1 MIDFKQPSTWRG
13 IIGLLSLF
21 GIGIDPALATHIA
34 VVAGAL
40 LSIIEILRNEY
51 RSRSTKDVTAR
62 GTQNTTGPNHSDPVA
77 ADREPE
83 RLRILPPPSEH
94 LPLPALTITE
104 TGLICI
110 LHF

>member
-62 GTQNTTGPNHSDPVA
+62 GTQDTTGPDRSDPVA
-77 ADREPE
+77 ADLEPE
-83 RLRILPPPSEH
+83 RLRLMPTNSDS
-94 LPLPALTITE
+94 LTHS
-104 TGLICI
+104 GFND
-110 LHF
+110 H

>member
-13 IIGLLSLF
+13 IIGLLSLC
-21 GIGIDPALATHIA
+21 GISIDPALATPIA

-62 GTQNTTGPNHSDPVA
+62 GKQDTTGPNRSDPA
-77 ADREPE
+77 AVDLEPE
-83 RLRILPPPSEH
+83 RLHFMPPPSAH
-94 LPLPALTITE
+94 LPPS
-104 TGLICI
+104 GFND
-110 LHF
+110 H